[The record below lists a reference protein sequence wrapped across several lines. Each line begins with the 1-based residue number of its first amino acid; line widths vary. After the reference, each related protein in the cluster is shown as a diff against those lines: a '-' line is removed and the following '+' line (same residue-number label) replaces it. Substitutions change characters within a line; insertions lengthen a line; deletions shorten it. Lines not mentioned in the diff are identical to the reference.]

1 MILTG
6 DKSDC
11 HRELE
16 NKGSK
21 LNKNRKWIQNVTEL
35 CCLFAS
41 FWQLVLMHGFW
52 NGCEL
57 ISACS
62 PVAVQNGPQAI
73 RKCLGAPKRLPTCDW
88 DYYFL
93 SCRNLF
99 SPWWHSTA
107 IKRPHCEGQV
117 QACAILL
124 GNTCTRTLISW
135 WKRGEESFSS
145 VYHLTW
151 TASSR
156 VSIPPVSL

>member
-1 MILTG
+1 MNTKRDRVVLFICIFLECAYILLW
-6 DKSDC
+6 
-11 HRELE
+11 E
-16 NKGSK
+16 
-21 LNKNRKWIQNVTEL
+21 
-35 CCLFAS
+35 
-41 FWQLVLMHGFW
+41 WQLVLMHGFW

-124 GNTCTRTLISW
+124 GNTCTHTLISW
-135 WKRGEESFSS
+135 WKCGEESFSS

-156 VSIPPVSL
+156 VSIPPVCLCNGSWIFLSLHPHV

>member
-1 MILTG
+1 MNTKRDRVVLFICIFLECAYILLW
-6 DKSDC
+6 
-11 HRELE
+11 E
-16 NKGSK
+16 
-21 LNKNRKWIQNVTEL
+21 
-35 CCLFAS
+35 
-41 FWQLVLMHGFW
+41 WQLVLMHGFW

-124 GNTCTRTLISW
+124 GNTCTHTIHSSLDENVVRNLFLPYTILLEQHLPEFQYHPCLCNGSW
-135 WKRGEESFSS
+135 IF
-145 VYHLTW
+145 L
-151 TASSR
+151 
-156 VSIPPVSL
+156 SLHPHV

>member
-1 MILTG
+1 MWPSCAVYLHLSGVCIDILLW
-6 DKSDC
+6 
-11 HRELE
+11 E
-16 NKGSK
+16 
-21 LNKNRKWIQNVTEL
+21 
-35 CCLFAS
+35 
-41 FWQLVLMHGFW
+41 WQLVLMHGFW

-107 IKRPHCEGQV
+107 IKLMWGSSSGLCHPPGEHMHTYTHLLMKMWWGIFFLRIPSYLNSIFQSFNTTHVSVMDRGYFCL
-117 QACAILL
+117 CILM
-124 GNTCTRTLISW
+124 
-135 WKRGEESFSS
+135 FSLDQ
-145 VYHLTW
+145 HF
-151 TASSR
+151 
-156 VSIPPVSL
+156 